1 MDTLKTSFGKK
12 KVNQNEKTFL
22 VQNIF
27 SNVAKNYDLMNDIM
41 SLGAHRLW
49 KKELIDFMNIQPDD
63 RIVDIGS
70 GTGDLINLI
79 SKRYSF
85 KEIYSVDL
93 NQEMLNI
100 GKKRFNKENIK
111 FIKANAELL
120 PFEDNTFDKYII
132 SFCIRNVTDVRKAL
146 KEAIRV
152 LKPGGI
158 FYCLEFSQPNSG
170 LINLVYKKY
179 KKNIIPWIGKKISKN
194 KEAYRYLEE
203 SIDIFPNQNDF
214 LFNIKKI
221 GFNEASYMN
230 FFNGI
235 VAVHR
240 GFKI

>member
-120 PFEDNTFDKYII
+120 PFD
-132 SFCIRNVTDVRKAL
+132 
-146 KEAIRV
+146 
-152 LKPGGI
+152 
-158 FYCLEFSQPNSG
+158 
-170 LINLVYKKY
+170 
-179 KKNIIPWIGKKISKN
+179 
-194 KEAYRYLEE
+194 RYLEE